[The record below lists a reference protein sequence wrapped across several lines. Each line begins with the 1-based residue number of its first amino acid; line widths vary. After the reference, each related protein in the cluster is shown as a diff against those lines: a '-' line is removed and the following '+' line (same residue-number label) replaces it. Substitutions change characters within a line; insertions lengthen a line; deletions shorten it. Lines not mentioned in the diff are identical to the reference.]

1 MVTKITIEKKPFE
14 GSCKNDVAIFD
25 TNETTE
31 EGIIAEFSRV
41 VKELGWFEG
50 QVITFD
56 CTGEFSKC
64 GITTAQKAE

>member
-1 MVTKITIEKKPFE
+1 MATKITIEKKPFE

-31 EGIIAEFSRV
+31 EGIVAEFSKV
-41 VKELGWFEG
+41 VKELGWFDSQESCFG
-50 QVITFD
+50 

-64 GITTAQKAE
+64 GTTTAQKAE